1 MLKVFLGNF
10 SYYVQSELILNLI
23 FSGGYIYLLDLLC
36 NSFVLDV
43 RTKTTELFSRLL
55 SDKLSGPRVKLA
67 LGHFLPPSIC
77 EILKD
82 SPSSVLSL
90 LDSSQENPELVWN
103 DKIKK
108 KIYGAIHK
116 YAKR

>member
-1 MLKVFLGNF
+1 MNITPQIPVP
-10 SYYVQSELILNLI
+10 VV
-23 FSGGYIYLLDLLC
+23 GGYIYLLDLLC
-36 NSFVLDV
+36 NSSSLEV
-43 RTKTTELFSRLL
+43 RQKTTVLFSRLL
-55 SDKLSGPRVKLA
+55 YDKLSGPRVRLA

-77 EILKD
+77 DTLRD

-90 LDSSQENPELVWN
+90 LDSIQENPELVWN

-108 KIYGAIHK
+108 KVYSVIRK

>member
-1 MLKVFLGNF
+1 M
-10 SYYVQSELILNLI
+10 SITPLILAPVV
-23 FSGGYIYLLDLLC
+23 GGYIYLLDLLC
-36 NSFVLDV
+36 NSSSLEV
-43 RTKTTELFSRLL
+43 RQKTTVLFSRLL
-55 SDKLSGPRVKLA
+55 YDKLSGPRVRLA

-77 EILKD
+77 DTLRD

-90 LDSSQENPELVWN
+90 LDSIQENPELVWN

-108 KIYGAIHK
+108 KVYSVIRK

>member
-1 MLKVFLGNF
+1 M
-10 SYYVQSELILNLI
+10 
-23 FSGGYIYLLDLLC
+23 C
-36 NSFVLDV
+36 NSSVLDV
-43 RTKTTELFSRLL
+43 RNKTTELFSRLL

-77 EILKD
+77 DTLKD
-82 SPSSVLSL
+82 APSSVLSL

-108 KIYGAIHK
+108 KIYNIIRK
-116 YAKR
+116 YAKRLLI